1 MTIKLYGFP
10 QGFTTI
16 PAIILREKGVDFDF
30 VYLDLFGKREQ
41 MTPEHFARN
50 PWGKVPVIVSAPPS
64 NNLSLQASF

>member
-16 PAIILREKGVDFDF
+16 PAIVLREKGVDFDF
-30 VYLDLFGKREQ
+30 VYLDLLGKREQ

-50 PWGKVPVIVSAPPS
+50 PWGKVPVIVGVFSS
-64 NNLSLQASF
+64 NSSSLQVPP